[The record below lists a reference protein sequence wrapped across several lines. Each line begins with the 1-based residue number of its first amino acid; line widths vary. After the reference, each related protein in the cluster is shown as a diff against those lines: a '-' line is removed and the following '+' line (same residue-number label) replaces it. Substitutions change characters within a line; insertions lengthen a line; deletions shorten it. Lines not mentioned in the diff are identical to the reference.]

1 MEIVLALLGLGI
13 VALTLGAILWSIFFP
28 AHRFWPPKHYTMM
41 TPFIVWVPTFTLFG
55 ILIVLGIMGWG
66 DISSPGWLRYGI
78 GVPLILFGNIAVWTE
93 VAHFGVAQTGGAK
106 GSLRTDGLYRYS
118 RNPQYLADVA
128 IISGWMLLSS
138 APLAIAVGLAAI
150 LVLVAAPFAE
160 EPWLRNE
167 YGEDYER
174 YLSKTRRFL

>member
-13 VALTLGAILWSIFFP
+13 VALTLSAILWSILFP
-28 AHRFWPPKHYTMM
+28 AHRFWPPKRYTMV

-66 DISSPGWLRYGI
+66 DISSSGWLRYGI
-78 GVPLILFGNIAVWTE
+78 GVPLILFGNIAVWME

-118 RNPQYLADVA
+118 RNPQYLADVT

-138 APLAIAVGLAAI
+138 APVAIAVGLAAI

-174 YLSKTRRFL
+174 YLSRTRRFL

>member
-1 MEIVLALLGLGI
+1 MEVVLALLGLVI
-13 VALTLGAILWSIFFP
+13 VALTLGAILWSILFP
-28 AHRFWPPKHYTMM
+28 AHRFWPPKRYTMM

-66 DISSPGWLRYGI
+66 DISSPRWLRYGI
-78 GVPLILFGNIAVWTE
+78 GVPLILFGNIAVWME
-93 VAHFGVAQTGGAK
+93 VSHFGVAQTGGAK